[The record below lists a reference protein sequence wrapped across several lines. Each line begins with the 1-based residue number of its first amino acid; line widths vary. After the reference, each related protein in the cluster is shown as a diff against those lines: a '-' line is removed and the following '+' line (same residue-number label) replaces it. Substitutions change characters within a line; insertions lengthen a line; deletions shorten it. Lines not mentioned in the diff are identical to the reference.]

1 MEAMRPADPI
11 EICRFFDLAIF
22 PGGPGEM
29 GRPYVTSVAGPSVVG
44 DHAGKQAVERIG
56 INAILSR
63 SKGFAMRGA

>member
-1 MEAMRPADPI
+1 
-11 EICRFFDLAIF
+11 
-22 PGGPGEM
+22 M